1 MVSEAKPDPEKP
13 RKSRWHQE
21 GSLTQR
27 SQEEELEASG
37 PISSFLN
44 HLQFNL
50 FFFSASANLKSY
62 FVHWQFLAPDNIWK
76 PQIPI
81 EIVSPLI
88 S

>member
-1 MVSEAKPDPEKP
+1 MVSEAKSDPEKP
-13 RKSRWHQE
+13 RKSRWHQR
-21 GSLTQR
+21 GSLTRR

-50 FFFSASANLKSY
+50 FFFFLPQLILKSY

-76 PQIPI
+76 PRNTN
-81 EIVSPLI
+81 
-88 S
+88 